1 MWKQGEELG
10 SCCKGRIER
19 CRESESRRPGQG
31 RPRAV
36 LHVTEGAVPTPGAR
50 NGARCREGPV
60 LERKGTDRTVR
71 ATGSGGFKR
80 GLPKDREPRALGC
93 DLLGSQSRLHV
104 FIYQGRV
111 GNKIHKASFP
121 DFSKLLTCG
130 FWFRGPQGES
140 QGKNE

>member
-1 MWKQGEELG
+1 MSGT
-10 SCCKGRIER
+10 RIPPHR
-19 CRESESRRPGQG
+19 AGKAPCT
-31 RPRAV
+31 AV
-36 LHVTEGAVPTPGAR
+36 LHITEGAVPTASAR

-60 LERKGTDRTVR
+60 LERKGTDGTVR

-93 DLLGSQSRLHV
+93 DLLGSRSHLHV

-111 GNKIHKASFP
+111 GNKIHKASLP

-140 QGKNE
+140 QEQNE